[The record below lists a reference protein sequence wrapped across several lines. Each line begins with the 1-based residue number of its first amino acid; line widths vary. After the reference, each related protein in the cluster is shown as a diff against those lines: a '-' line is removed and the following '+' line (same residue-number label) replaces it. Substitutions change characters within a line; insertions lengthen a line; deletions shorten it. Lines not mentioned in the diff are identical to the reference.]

1 MLWVVYGNPI
11 GMLIS
16 NLGNFLPWLSQ
27 VCKCTCSTLLYVH
40 LLVHQTGPFRI
51 VHKIEAQAMRWP
63 DPQNGMTTLT
73 TNIFLRRK
81 PLTSARSWKNE
92 RAFRIL
98 QRFACYVFESFFA
111 NFFELTVYMTP
122 GIFDDLIL
130 ILVLGVFYFERTII
144 RSNKKKR
151 STWRLLF
158 WPYYNTVI

>member
-111 NFFELTVYMTP
+111 NFFNCP
-122 GIFDDLIL
+122 WGQIFIKNIGFDHQ
-130 ILVLGVFYFERTII
+130 I
-144 RSNKKKR
+144 REKIRLKR
-151 STWRLLF
+151 D
-158 WPYYNTVI
+158 PN

>member
-1 MLWVVYGNPI
+1 MSRP
-11 GMLIS
+11 S
-16 NLGNFLPWLSQ
+16 S
-27 VCKCTCSTLLYVH
+27 
-40 LLVHQTGPFRI
+40 
-51 VHKIEAQAMRWP
+51 
-63 DPQNGMTTLT
+63 QNGMTTLRD
-73 TNIFLRRK
+73 NIFLRLK
-81 PLTSARSWKNE
+81 PLTSAKSWKNE
-92 RAFRIL
+92 RTFRIL

-158 WPYYNTVI
+158 